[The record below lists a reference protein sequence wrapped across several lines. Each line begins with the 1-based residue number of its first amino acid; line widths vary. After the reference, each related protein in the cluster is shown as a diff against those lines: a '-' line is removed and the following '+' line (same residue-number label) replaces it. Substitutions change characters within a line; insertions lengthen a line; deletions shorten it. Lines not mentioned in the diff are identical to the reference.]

1 MIETP
6 IDYQKMATLFDADI
20 PNRPMLFAIL
30 LGHNPGRAVVDDAA
44 HPSQCMIRTNDAL
57 VFVSRQ
63 VEHEF
68 LEQALTYFRRGG
80 HVGLIWHPGVQALDP
95 GKADRIVPRVAFSE
109 CSAQGSDHARIEANL
124 PGGFELCP
132 LDLELL
138 QRCEW
143 KPAIQTACG
152 SLENFLAQGFGVCL
166 LNGDEII
173 SEAYAPFWGEAEVEI
188 GVVTHAAHQGRG
200 YAALTCAHLVQECRR
215 RGAEPYWS
223 CEIDNLASAKLARK
237 LGFTGE
243 RRYELRLYRAAS

>member
-1 MIETP
+1 MIEIP
-6 IDYQKMATLFDADI
+6 IDYQKMAKLFADDI
-20 PNRPMLFAIL
+20 PNRPMLFSIL
-30 LGHNPGRAVVDDAA
+30 LGHNPGRAVVNEAA

-63 VEHEF
+63 VDQEF
-68 LEQALTYFRRGG
+68 LGQALAYLRRSG
-80 HVGLIWHPGVQALDP
+80 HVGLIWHPGVQDLDP
-95 GKADRIVPRVAFSE
+95 GKADRIVPRIAFSE
-109 CSAQGSDHARIEANL
+109 CTSQGSDLEKIEVNL
-124 PGGFELCP
+124 PAGFELRS

-143 KPAIQTACG
+143 KPAIQAACG
-152 SLENFLAQGFGVCL
+152 SLDNFLAHGFGVCL
-166 LNGDEII
+166 MNDDEII

-188 GVVTHAAHQGRG
+188 GVVTHADHQVHG